1 MAGSAKI
8 LKFLAEEISL
18 DTYINIMA
26 QYRPAYRA
34 MEFAPF
40 DRPVTRKEYS
50 HVLDLANK
58 YGLDRLDSRNK

>member
-1 MAGSAKI
+1 
-8 LKFLAEEISL
+8 
-18 DTYINIMA
+18 
-26 QYRPAYRA
+26 

-58 YGLDRLDSRNK
+58 YGLHRLDSRNK